1 MFVDKWMQLYTLS
14 FITVMVLALKI
25 TLVILESYS
34 DEERYVYTWLVSL
47 LKIPKNGI
55 PIASFIG
62 VGEPLH

>member
-1 MFVDKWMQLYTLS
+1 MASASNAVMFVDKWMQLYTLS

-25 TLVILESYS
+25 KRGR
-34 DEERYVYTWLVSL
+34 EEYTWLVSL
-47 LKIPKNGI
+47 VKIPKNGI